1 MCVWQC
7 GWYWGALGFDEAEAK
22 LADKPDGTF
31 LVRDSSDDRYILS
44 LSFRS
49 LGSTHH
55 TRIEHYKGA
64 NIVSVFVLYIVMSCQ
79 FLWPPM
85 RMHGGPLYF
94 TARSLFFFRTPSSD
108 VTAPNSTE
116 PCHMFSHF
124 VTAQIWHAAPMNSQL
139 RCLTD
144 VH

>member
-1 MCVWQC
+1 VCQC

-55 TRIEHYKGA
+55 TRIEHYKG
-64 NIVSVFVLYIVMSCQ
+64 SVFSLAFIPFCVSRKRFSVLLWSLYVIGQ
-79 FLWPPM
+79 TIIFLPCDFY
-85 RMHGGPLYF
+85 LSF
-94 TARSLFFFRTPSSD
+94 FFFLFFL
-108 VTAPNSTE
+108 A
-116 PCHMFSHF
+116 
-124 VTAQIWHAAPMNSQL
+124 
-139 RCLTD
+139 
-144 VH
+144 

>member
-1 MCVWQC
+1 MRPSPNYFGLLLNVCCVCVCVWAQC

-55 TRIEHYKGA
+55 TRIEHYKGEHETT
-64 NIVSVFVLYIVMSCQ
+64 SL
-79 FLWPPM
+79 
-85 RMHGGPLYF
+85 
-94 TARSLFFFRTPSSD
+94 RSNRLLRQPDSSSSLGQ
-108 VTAPNSTE
+108 N
-116 PCHMFSHF
+116 
-124 VTAQIWHAAPMNSQL
+124 
-139 RCLTD
+139 
-144 VH
+144 VHTHCA

>member
-1 MCVWQC
+1 MRVWQC

-55 TRIEHYKGA
+55 TRIEHYKG
-64 NIVSVFVLYIVMSCQ
+64 SHVLCVRI
-79 FLWPPM
+79 LE
-85 RMHGGPLYF
+85 R
-94 TARSLFFFRTPSSD
+94 D
-108 VTAPNSTE
+108 E
-116 PCHMFSHF
+116 
-124 VTAQIWHAAPMNSQL
+124 HACDNYYGRP
-139 RCLTD
+139 R
-144 VH
+144 VRVIGHYV